1 MSKHGQARTVM
12 IPWRRIWAAVPAVA
26 LIGGGVALA
35 ALGHAPDSASAANT
49 SGTLVKVPEFIMED
63 AGSPPIPPARVA
75 QGLGIRPGTKST
87 SSEAVVIDRSGIPAR
102 ALSAY
107 RSADHLL
114 RTADPSCHLDWPIL
128 AAIGKVESDHGR
140 YGGNTLNDQGIATP
154 GIFGMELDGT
164 HGTEQVKDTDSG
176 LYDQDGIWDRAVGPM
191 QFIPSTWR
199 AIGTDADGDGFKNPQ
214 SIEDAATTTAAY
226 LCAGRV
232 DLRQSSDLYG
242 SLLRYNNS
250 DSYVRTVEALAEA
263 YRSDVNEV
271 PASFLPAAFVDQ
283 PQGPP
288 KPGQK
293 PSKKP
298 HIPTAGKSH
307 LSTSSDSPTST
318 TRKPGTP
325 SSDSTSPSD
334 TPSSPSSPSTSPS
347 SGGAWPPILGAGSG
361 TPSETATTAAVTPPA
376 SLPGTVTDLPL
387 LSAPASGCASLQD
400 VSLCSVV

>member
-1 MSKHGQARTVM
+1 MSKHEQARTVM
-12 IPWRRIWAAVPAVA
+12 IPWRRIWAAAPAVV

-63 AGSPPIPPARVA
+63 AGSPPIAPSRVA
-75 QGLGIRPGTKST
+75 QGLGIRPGTGST
-87 SSEAVVIDRSGIPAR
+87 SSEAVVIDRSGVPTR

-107 RSADHLL
+107 RSAEHLM
-114 RTADPSCHLDWPIL
+114 RTADPSCHLDWPVL

-140 YGGNTLNDQGIATP
+140 YGGSSLNDQGIATP
-154 GIFGMELDGT
+154 GIYGMELDGT
-164 HGTEQVKDTDSG
+164 HGTERVKDTDSG

-199 AIGTDADGDGFKNPQ
+199 AIGTDADADGFKNPQ

-226 LCAGRV
+226 LCSGRV

-283 PQGPP
+283 PQGPA

-293 PSKKP
+293 PSRKP
-298 HIPTAGKSH
+298 HIPTVGKSH
-307 LSTSSDSPTST
+307 PSSSDSPTSP

-325 SSDSTSPSD
+325 SSGTTSPND
-334 TPSSPSSPSTSPS
+334 TPSSPSSPTTSPS
-347 SGGAWPPILGAGSG
+347 SGGGWPPILGSGPG
-361 TPSETATTAAVTPPA
+361 TPGSTATTASVSPT
-376 SLPGTVTDLPL
+376 SILPTTVSDLP
-387 LSAPASGCASLQD
+387 LSAPASGCASMLD
-400 VSLCSVV
+400 VSLCSPV

>member
-12 IPWRRIWAAVPAVA
+12 IPWRRIWAAAPAVA

-49 SGTLVKVPEFIMED
+49 SGALVKVPEFIMED
-63 AGSPPIPPARVA
+63 AGSPPIAPSRVA
-75 QGLGIRPGTKST
+75 KGLGIRPGTTST
-87 SSEAVVIDRSGIPAR
+87 STEAVVIDRSGVPAR

-107 RSADHLL
+107 RSAEHLM
-114 RTADPSCHLDWPIL
+114 RTADPSCHLDWPVL

-140 YGGNTLNDQGIATP
+140 YGGSSLNDQGIATP
-154 GIFGMELDGT
+154 GIYGIELDGT
-164 HGTEQVKDTDSG
+164 HGTERVKDTDSG

-199 AIGTDADGDGFKNPQ
+199 AIGTDADADGFKNPQ

-271 PASFLPAAFVDQ
+271 PASFLPAAFADQ

-293 PSKKP
+293 PSNKP
-298 HIPTAGKSH
+298 HIPPVGTSH
-307 LSTSSDSPTST
+307 ASTSPDSPTST

-325 SSDSTSPSD
+325 SSSTTSPSD
-334 TPSSPSSPSTSPS
+334 TPSSPSPSTSPS
-347 SGGAWPPILGAGSG
+347 SGGGGWPPILGSGPGS
-361 TPSETATTAAVTPPA
+361 TNTTASVSPTSIPT
-376 SLPGTVTDLPL
+376 TVSDLP
-387 LSAPASGCASLQD
+387 LSAPAAGCASQLD
-400 VSLCSVV
+400 VSLCSPV

>member
-12 IPWRRIWAAVPAVA
+12 IPWRRIWAAAPAVA

-35 ALGHAPDSASAANT
+35 ALGHAPDSASAANA

-63 AGSPPIPPARVA
+63 AGSPPIAPSRVA
-75 QGLGIRPGTKST
+75 KGLGIRPGTKST
-87 SSEAVVIDRSGIPAR
+87 SSEAVVIDRSGVPAQ

-107 RSADHLL
+107 RSAEHLM
-114 RTADPSCHLDWPIL
+114 RTADPSCHLDWPVL

-140 YGGNTLNDQGIATP
+140 YGGSSLNDQGIATP
-154 GIFGMELDGT
+154 GIYGMELDGT
-164 HGTEQVKDTDSG
+164 HGTERVKDTDSG

-199 AIGTDADGDGFKNPQ
+199 AIGTDADADGFKNPQ
-214 SIEDAATTTAAY
+214 SIQDAATTTAAY
-226 LCAGRV
+226 LCSGRV

-263 YRSDVNEV
+263 YRSDVNEL

-288 KPGQK
+288 KPDQK

-298 HIPTAGKSH
+298 HIPTVGKSH
-307 LSTSSDSPTST
+307 PSSSDSTTSK

-325 SSDSTSPSD
+325 SSSTTSPSD

-347 SGGAWPPILGAGSG
+347 SGGGGWPPILGAGSG
-361 TPSETATTAAVTPPA
+361 TPSPTTAAVSPT
-376 SLPGTVTDLPL
+376 SILPTTVSDLP
-387 LSAPASGCASLQD
+387 LSAPASGCASLLD
-400 VSLCSVV
+400 VSLCSPV